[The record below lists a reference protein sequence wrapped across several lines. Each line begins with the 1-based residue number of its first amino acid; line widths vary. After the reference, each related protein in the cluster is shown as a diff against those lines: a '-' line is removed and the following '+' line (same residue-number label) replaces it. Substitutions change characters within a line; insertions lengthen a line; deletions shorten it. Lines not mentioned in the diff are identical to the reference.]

1 MDTDTK
7 IPSEFRVERRGWIW
21 VESSSEATQTNQQ
34 KEEEPPE
41 NETIFPPYPDPVP
54 PNFNMQYQASS
65 TMMPMCSTSSNDE
78 IDQLLAFQPSELSA
92 FYFASQQQQP
102 VNYPNNINAED
113 VLQQLM
119 FHTAESVSTSML
131 STRRP
136 SIASEPG
143 FILENTMF
151 SSPEMCK
158 FDTFMPSG
166 PSQFE
171 MNLFGFGASPTQ
183 THQLLPPPK
192 PPTSS
197 LSLDMTGFSIPNTS
211 NFQSFFTTATIMNQ
225 PSHLIQHRLQHQQ
238 P

>member
-1 MDTDTK
+1 
-7 IPSEFRVERRGWIW
+7 
-21 VESSSEATQTNQQ
+21 
-34 KEEEPPE
+34 
-41 NETIFPPYPDPVP
+41 
-54 PNFNMQYQASS
+54 MQYQASS

-131 STRRP
+131 SNRRP

-158 FDTFMPSG
+158 FDTFMPS
-166 PSQFE
+166 
-171 MNLFGFGASPTQ
+171 
-183 THQLLPPPK
+183 
-192 PPTSS
+192 
-197 LSLDMTGFSIPNTS
+197 
-211 NFQSFFTTATIMNQ
+211 
-225 PSHLIQHRLQHQQ
+225 
-238 P
+238 